1 MHSVGVVLHAIGIYI
16 QRSVNPS
23 GVGMHAMQRNVNL
36 VTTVCS
42 GKKISESSSIFPA
55 RHPLSRT
62 CLKGPRVSN
71 DDFSHRWD
79 LCGPPYLLGLPVW
92 R

>member
-23 GVGMHAMQRNVNL
+23 GMGMHAMQRNVNL

-42 GKKISESSSIFPA
+42 GKK
-55 RHPLSRT
+55 
-62 CLKGPRVSN
+62 KK
-71 DDFSHRWD
+71 
-79 LCGPPYLLGLPVW
+79 
-92 R
+92 